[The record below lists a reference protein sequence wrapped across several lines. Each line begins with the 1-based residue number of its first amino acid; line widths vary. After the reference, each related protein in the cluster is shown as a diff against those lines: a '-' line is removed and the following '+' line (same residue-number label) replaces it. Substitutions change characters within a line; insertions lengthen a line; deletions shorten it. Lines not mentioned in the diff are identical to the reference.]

1 MHPDQRFIIYLKE
14 NNAQGIDEIYAL
26 YSNNVKRYIVKNSGS
41 LDDAADIFQEGLIDI
56 YNLAH
61 NPSFK
66 LTCPFEAFLITIC
79 KRKWLNVLKKRGRKP
94 VTISLEGVYTHIQDD
109 LIASE
114 AYADQIEEEDAVLQV
129 LESMGD
135 RCKSIIKACM
145 GKDSQEIIAEKLGI
159 SYAYLRKKKSECMAN
174 LRKLVN
180 DHPLFKIKKIKQQEI
195 L

>member
-26 YSNNVKRYIVKNSGS
+26 YSDNVKRYILRNNGGM
-41 LDDAADIFQEGLIDI
+41 DDAADIFQEALIDI

-61 NPSFK
+61 TPSFI

-79 KRKWLNVLKKRGRKP
+79 KRKWLNALKKRGRKP
-94 VTISLEGVYTHIQDD
+94 VTVSLEDVYTLTPDD
-109 LIASE
+109 LIASD
-114 AYADQIEEEDAVLQV
+114 AYAEQIELENTILQV

-145 GKDSQEIIAEKLGI
+145 GKDSQEKIAESLGI
-159 SYAYLRKKKSECMAN
+159 SYAYLRKKKSECMAG

-180 DHPLFKIKKIKQQEI
+180 DHPLFRKTKG
-195 L
+195 